1 MNLNFKGADSISE
14 DAPGQIFIM
23 DHHLALNKIDLVEN
37 CDTFD
42 NIVVL
47 DSVLRHLW
55 KKNV

>member
-1 MNLNFKGADSISE
+1 
-14 DAPGQIFIM
+14 M
-23 DHHLALNKIDLVEN
+23 DHHLALNKIDLIEN